1 MSGSAIAPES
11 PIRRDLV
18 AQREGFLGT
27 SVASAMLEA
36 MPGPAFV
43 INADRHILAVNRLLA
58 GMLDIEDTLS
68 LLGVR
73 PGNAI
78 NCATALTAA
87 GGCGTGEACMNCG
100 ALGAVRE
107 VLATRGR
114 ATHECRLTTTGPAG
128 EARTLDLRVHASHL
142 VIDGE
147 EYVVVAL
154 EDQASAKR
162 RQVLERAFFHDI
174 LNTCG
179 GVQGLAEL
187 LLDFDGERELEEDY
201 KRDLVQLSRMVVEEI
216 QAHRQMLAA
225 EKGEL
230 AADQAECDLPKLLQD
245 LVALYRHHLVSG
257 DREVRLAEVPSCR
270 LRTDPLLL
278 RRVVGNLI
286 KNALEATPV
295 GGIVVL
301 SVDLAAGAVTISVHN
316 AGVIPETIQTQIFQ
330 RSFTTKGGEGRG
342 IGTYAVKLF
351 TEGYLGGR
359 VAFVSREDVG
369 TIFNVTLPA
378 AATIS
383 A

>member
-1 MSGSAIAPES
+1 MSGPVTALQAP
-11 PIRRDLV
+11 PVDLL

-36 MPGPAFV
+36 MPGPALV
-43 INADRHILAVNRLLA
+43 VNTERQILAVNHQLASMLRLEDMLA
-58 GMLDIEDTLS
+58 

-73 PGNAI
+73 PGDALH
-78 NCATALTAA
+78 CSVALTAA
-87 GGCGTGEACMNCG
+87 GGCGTGEACANCG
-100 ALGAVRE
+100 ALRAVRE

-114 ATHECRLTTTGPAG
+114 ATHECRLTTG
-128 EARTLDLRVHASHL
+128 EPGDTRALELRVHASYL

-147 EYVVVAL
+147 EYVVLAL
-154 EDQASAKR
+154 EDLVSDKR
-162 RQVLERAFFHDI
+162 RRVLERAFFHDI

-187 LLDFDGERELEEDY
+187 LVELDGEPELEIEY

-230 AADQAECDLPKLLQD
+230 AAARVDTDLPELLRD
-245 LVALYRHHLVSG
+245 LVALYRHHVVSG
-257 DREVRLAEVPSCR
+257 DRQVGLAEMPSCR
-270 LRTDPLLL
+270 LCTDPLLL
-278 RRVVGNLI
+278 RRVVGNLV

-295 GGIVVL
+295 RGVVSL
-301 SVDLAAGAVTISVHN
+301 GVELAADMVTISVHN
-316 AGVIPETIQTQIFQ
+316 AGVIPEAIQAQIFQ
-330 RSFTTKGGEGRG
+330 RSFSTKGGEGRG

-351 TEGYLGGR
+351 TERYLGGH
-359 VAFVSREDVG
+359 VSFVSSQAVG
-369 TIFNVTLPA
+369 TIFQVSLPA
-378 AATIS
+378 GTAIS